1 MRIGVLGTGMVGDA
15 IGTRLVELGH
25 DVVMGSR
32 TVNNEKAVAW
42 AAPLGERAT
51 PGTFADAAAHGELLV
66 NATAGAVS
74 LAALA
79 AAGADNLTGKVLVD
93 VANAI
98 AEYGPPLRLDPCG
111 DDSLAEQIQRTF
123 PGARVVKALNT
134 MNCNVMVRPQSVPGD
149 HDVFMA
155 GEDPAA
161 KDAVRALLHEMG
173 WADGSIRDLG
183 GIVAARGMEM
193 YLVLWIALRM
203 ELGHGAFNIRVVE

>member
-32 TVNNEKAVAW
+32 TANNEKAVAW

-51 PGTFADAAAHGELLV
+51 AGTFADAAAHGELLV
-66 NATAGAVS
+66 NATAGSVS
-74 LAALA
+74 LAALS
-79 AAGADNLTGKVLVD
+79 AAGADNLTGKVLVE

-161 KDAVRALLHEMG
+161 KDAVRALLREMG
-173 WADGSIRDLG
+173 WADSSIRDLG

-193 YLVLWIALRM
+193 YLVLWISLRM